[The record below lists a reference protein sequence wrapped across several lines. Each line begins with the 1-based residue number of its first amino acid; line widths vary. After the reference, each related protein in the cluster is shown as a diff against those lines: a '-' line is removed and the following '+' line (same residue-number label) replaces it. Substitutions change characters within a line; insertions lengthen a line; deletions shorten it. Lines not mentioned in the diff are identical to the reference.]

1 MLVKVGQRGQ
11 ITIPKQLRQKLG
23 IEPGDNVTLVL
34 REDAIVLQPVTA
46 SIFDFV
52 GAIPVPPEGPYTI
65 EQLREETAAYI
76 TDHTLETDD
85 E

>member
-23 IEPGDNVTLVL
+23 IEPGNNVTLVL
-34 REDAIVLQPVTA
+34 REDTIVLQPVTA
-46 SIFDFV
+46 TIFDFV
-52 GAIPVPPEGPYTI
+52 GTIPVPPEGPYAI

-76 TDHTLETDD
+76 AEHTLDPDD